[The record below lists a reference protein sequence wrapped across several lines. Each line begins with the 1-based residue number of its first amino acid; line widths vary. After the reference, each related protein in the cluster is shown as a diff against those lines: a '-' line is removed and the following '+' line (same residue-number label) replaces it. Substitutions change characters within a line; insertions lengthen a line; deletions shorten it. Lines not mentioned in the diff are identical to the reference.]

1 MADETSWHLDKKVPI
16 AFIFTIILQTAGVSY
31 FISGLSFEVS
41 EAINHNTTQDNRLDA
56 LTTTTQSQAVLTA
69 TVTQQIAGLK
79 DTLEQVREDQKETNS
94 LLRQSLG
101 KQP

>member
-16 AFIFTIILQTAGVSY
+16 AFIFTIILQTSGVSY

-41 EAINHNTTQDNRLDA
+41 EAINHNTTQDNRLDS
-56 LTTTTQSQAVLTA
+56 LTSVTQNQAILTA
-69 TVTQQIAGLK
+69 TVTQQITGLK
-79 DTLEQVREDQKETNS
+79 DTLDQVRQDQRETNS
-94 LLRQSLG
+94 LLRQALG